1 MAIES
6 SHFNA
11 VIRSHITGVQTPGCR
26 RGPFLLALPELSG
39 RTAMPRLR
47 YAMPRLRYIEESEK
61 TPHIRDL
68 IESAKRTVHEAAE

>member
-47 YAMPRLRYIEESEK
+47 YIEESEK